1 MNDETYRLPRAV
13 LPRRYDLTITPDLGA
28 ATFAGEE
35 RVDVEVVEASDA
47 IVLNAAELEID
58 RAEVQLADGSVVAA
72 RVSLDEKEE
81 RATLALD
88 REIPTGDAV
97 VVLAFRGVLN
107 DKLHGFYRSTFRD
120 GDGVDHVIA
129 TTQFEATHARRAF
142 PCWDEPDFKASFA
155 VTLVVPEDLMAVSNG
170 GVVRRSRRAT
180 PPSGSPSPRPW

>member
-1 MNDETYRLPRAV
+1 VNDETYRLPRAV

-28 ATFAGEE
+28 ATFVGEA

-88 REIPTGDAV
+88 REVPTGDAV

-120 GDGVDHVIA
+120 ADGVEHVIA
-129 TTQFEATHARRAF
+129 TTQFEATDARRAF
-142 PCWDEPDFKASFA
+142 PCWDEPDFKARFA
-155 VTLVVPEDLMAVSNG
+155 VTLVVPEDLTAVSNG
-170 GVVRRSRRAT
+170 GVVKEEPTGDGRKRSR
-180 PPSGSPSPRPW
+180 SPRRW